1 MSSGT
6 TISEQGLR
14 RYEMLIDGQWTR
26 GEQSFES
33 VDPST
38 GASWAR
44 IPDAGDHEVDL
55 AVAAARRAFEGP
67 WSQLTPTERGR
78 LLLRLADLIDEHTAD
93 LARIETKDNGKLLR
107 ETSAQT
113 AALSRWYR
121 FYGGLADKVEGTVP
135 AIDLPTVHGYI
146 VPEPLG
152 VIAAIAAWNSPLML
166 ATWKIAPA
174 LAVGNTV
181 VAKPSEVASASLLEL
196 AALFGEAGF
205 PAGVLNVVTGAGAT
219 GAYLTAHAGVDHVS
233 FTGGPETAR
242 RIARATAENLTGTT
256 FELGGK
262 SANIVFADCDRDAAE
277 AGVLAGIFGASGQT
291 CIAGARLLVERSLEA
306 DLVERLVSRAQQIR
320 LGHPAEAET
329 QMGPIATEQQL
340 SGIEAYVDEAVAA
353 GASVVAGGRRPA
365 DASLTAGLFY
375 EPTILTGVK
384 PTDRV
389 AQEEIFGPVLVVI
402 PFDDEAEAIE
412 IANGTRYGLAAGVW
426 TRDIKRAHR
435 MARALRSGTVWV
447 NMYRGASPMMPN
459 GGSGLSG
466 SGRENSIRAVDE
478 FTHRKGVWIE
488 TSEAVHDPFTVR
500 LS

>member
-1 MSSGT
+1 MST
-6 TISEQGLR
+6 TISEQNLR
-14 RYEMLIDGQWTR
+14 RYQMLIDGQWTPA
-26 GEQSFES
+26 EQSFDS

-38 GASWAR
+38 GAGWAT
-44 IPDAGDHEVDL
+44 IPEAAESDVDR
-55 AVAAARRAFEGP
+55 AIAAARRAFEGP
-67 WSQLTPTERGR
+67 WSELTPTERGR
-78 LLLRLADLIDEHTAD
+78 LMFQLADLIDEHAPE
-93 LARIETKDNGKLLR
+93 LAQVESRDNGKLLK
-107 ETSAQT
+107 ETSAQA

-196 AALFGEAGF
+196 AALFAKAGF
-205 PAGVLNVVTGAGAT
+205 PDGVLNVITGAGAT
-219 GAYLTAHAGVDHVS
+219 GAYLTAHPGIDHVT

-242 RIARATAENLTGTT
+242 RIAQATAQNLTGTT

-262 SANIVFADCDRDAAE
+262 SANIVFADCDAAAAE

-291 CIAGARLLVERSLEA
+291 CIAGSRLLVERSLEA
-306 DLVERLVSRAQQIR
+306 EFVARLAARAQQIR
-320 LGHPAEAET
+320 LGHPADPES

-340 SGIEAYVDEAVAA
+340 ARIEGYVDEAVAA
-353 GASVVAGGRRPA
+353 GATAVAGGRRPA
-365 DASLTAGLFY
+365 DSSLAAGLFY
-375 EPTILTGVK
+375 EPTILAGVK
-384 PTDRV
+384 LTDRA

-402 PFDDEAEAIE
+402 PFDDEQQAIE

-435 MARALRSGTVWV
+435 MAHALRSGTVWV

-466 SGRENSIRAVDE
+466 RGRENSIRAIDE
-478 FTHRKGVWIE
+478 FTHTKGVWIE
-488 TSEAVHDPFTVR
+488 TSENVHDPFTVR